1 MAETAAFELE
11 ARERL
16 NRLERELR
24 YWRYGGLVCLVL
36 ATVGAACAMDDPPPK
51 ELRAETLKIVERGGK
66 ERLVLTAVKGIPDMT
81 FFDPDGKGRLTLD
94 IADDHQPV
102 LRVSDADEKGQ
113 GSVIIGL
120 ENGSPNLQFYDR
132 RGQKRVTLGVPTDT
146 GALIR
151 IYNDEGKFVGRI
163 P

>member
-1 MAETAAFELE
+1 MSDGPSFESE

-24 YWRYGGLVCLVL
+24 HWRVGGLVCLAL
-36 ATVGAACAMDDPPPK
+36 AIVTVACAMDDPPPK

-81 FFDPDGKGRLTLD
+81 FLDPDGKGRLTLD

-113 GSVIIGL
+113 GSVVIGL

-132 RGQKRVTLGVPTDT
+132 RGHKRVTLGVPTDT

-151 IYNDEGKFVGRI
+151 IYNDEGKLAGRI